1 MDASYI
7 SNIKELLD
15 TGTADLAALVASRP
29 DHAFAAM
36 VAAADLVLL
45 IDADGRI
52 AEVHI
57 GSGDIGPADVAGW
70 PGQLWAE
77 TALAASQTAITT
89 LLAETGTPAWHDV
102 SHAGSEGELPLKWM
116 SLPLPDGRFLA
127 IGRDRRAAASL
138 EQRLARAQQRSER
151 DSMRLRQLEARER
164 LLFDTAADPIFVI
177 NAGNRRV
184 VEANAAARRA
194 TGLSAEA
201 LIGQSFAALVHPD
214 DRDSVLAELGAWTV
228 SDQPNPARL
237 RLVDQSAW
245 AMSATMFR
253 QDRDTRLLL
262 RLNPLAAPAAPATDR
277 LPDRPDA
284 SLAEGIERLPDA
296 FVLTDDNFDIIAGNG
311 AFLDLVGLAR
321 HGDLV
326 GQPVARFIGRPGL
339 DLGVLLASLRQHGLV
354 RGFTTLIRPAHAD
367 AAAVDGE
374 AVEVSAVSSGHAGAR
389 HHGFAV
395 RLVPSAATAT
405 EFPALSV
412 AQLTELVGRVPL
424 KEIVRESTD
433 LIERLCIEAA
443 LTYSDDNRASAAEIL
458 GLSRQS
464 LYSKLHRHGL
474 GNLDGNQADA

>member
-29 DHAFAAM
+29 DNAFAAM

-45 IDADGRI
+45 IDPDGRI

-57 GSGDIGPADVAGW
+57 GSGDIGPADVASW
-70 PGQLWAE
+70 PGQHWAE
-77 TALAASQTAITT
+77 TAVAGSQNAITA
-89 LLAETGTPAWHDV
+89 LLAESGTPAWHDV
-102 SHAGSEGELPLKWM
+102 SHAGSDGELPVKWM
-116 SLPLPDGRFLA
+116 SLPLPDGRCLA
-127 IGRDRRAAASL
+127 IGRDRRAAATL
-138 EQRLARAQQRSER
+138 EQRLARAQQLSER

-164 LLFDTAADPIFVI
+164 LLFDTAAEPIFII

-184 VEANAAARRA
+184 AEANAAARRV
-194 TGLSAEA
+194 TGLSADA
-201 LIGQSFAALVHPD
+201 IIGQGFAALVHPD
-214 DRDSVLAELGAWTV
+214 DRDSIVATLGAWTV
-228 SDQPNPARL
+228 SDQPNPAQL
-237 RLVDQSAW
+237 RLNNGSAW
-245 AMSATMFR
+245 GMSATMFR

-262 RLNPLAAPAAPATDR
+262 RLNPPAAPAAPRADR
-277 LPDRPDA
+277 LDP
-284 SLAEGIERLPDA
+284 SLAESIERLPDA
-296 FVLTDDNFDIIAGNG
+296 FVLTDDHFDIIAGNG

-321 HGDLV
+321 PSDLV
-326 GQPVARFIGRPGL
+326 GQPIARFIGRPGL
-339 DLGVLLASLRQHGLV
+339 DLGVLLAALRQHGLV
-354 RGFTTLIRPAHAD
+354 RGFTTLVRPGRANP
-367 AAAVDGE
+367 AASDGE
-374 AVEVSAVSSGHAGAR
+374 PVEVSAVSSGHAGAR
-389 HHGFAV
+389 HHGFSI
-395 RLVPSAATAT
+395 RLTPRASAAADH
-405 EFPALSV
+405 PALSV

-474 GNLDGNQADA
+474 GNLDSSNHDPE